1 MLPKIIIRISSH
13 EKTQIPIL
21 HKLRVLKMQA
31 QQINTPLKY
40 VKYCMYVQQFTLG
53 VPPPQ
58 DNTML
63 YVSIVF
69 DCCNVKAY
77 CL

>member
-1 MLPKIIIRISSH
+1 
-13 EKTQIPIL
+13 
-21 HKLRVLKMQA
+21 MQA

-69 DCCNVKAY
+69 DCLQCQSLLFVGDLCQVYIAKNHMWAS
-77 CL
+77 LIEDF